1 MRSLLM
7 EDSWKSKAFGGQE
20 ERPRALHKKYSVSI
34 FYYAPEPNKALSRRT
49 YCSLRERTYRLA
61 PSRVMHRCS
70 LSLCSVDETFTL
82 IVVLVVPKSVGI
94 HWFASKPDYAWHSR
108 QRSALGVI
116 STVSFNSQRQ
126 LLGHLLCSSPPYSL
140 PDVTLSC
147 CTFRARTPYLSGGA
161 NRTGESLRRISVLTS
176 LASLLF
182 QSGVYARAG
191 AVPLYVKRIVYGQN
205 RFQSC
210 YSHYPYIEVSMV
222 YGFDAFARG
231 LLIDVA
237 ILLLDLP

>member
-1 MRSLLM
+1 MRSLLR
-7 EDSWKSKAFGGQE
+7 EGSWKVRFQE
-20 ERPRALHKKYSVSI
+20 ERTRALHKKYSVSI
-34 FYYAPEPNKALSRRT
+34 FYYTPEPNEAWSRRN
-49 YCSLRERTYRLA
+49 YCSLRREVLL
-61 PSRVMHRCS
+61 PSTLSSDAGRS

-191 AVPLYVKRIVYGQN
+191 AVPLYALGI
-205 RFQSC
+205 
-210 YSHYPYIEVSMV
+210 IM
-222 YGFDAFARG
+222 
-231 LLIDVA
+231 L
-237 ILLLDLP
+237 

>member
-1 MRSLLM
+1 MKR
-7 EDSWKSKAFGGQE
+7 GVVG
-20 ERPRALHKKYSVSI
+20 I
-34 FYYAPEPNKALSRRT
+34 N
-49 YCSLRERTYRLA
+49 YCSPIVLEVLL
-61 PSRVMHRCS
+61 PSTFSSVADCS

-82 IVVLVVPKSVGI
+82 IGVLVVPKSVGI

-126 LLGHLLCSSPPYSL
+126 LLGHLLCSSPPFSL
-140 PDVTLSC
+140 PDVTLSY

-205 RFQSC
+205 RFQPC

-222 YGFDAFARG
+222 YGIDAFARG
-231 LLIDVA
+231 LLQMLPFYCSTYLNSQRPFVFYSRFSRWA
-237 ILLLDLP
+237 LLHLLVGLI

>member
-1 MRSLLM
+1 MRSLLR
-7 EDSWKSKAFGGQE
+7 EGSWKVRFQE
-20 ERPRALHKKYSVSI
+20 ERTRALHKKYSVSI
-34 FYYAPEPNKALSRRT
+34 FYYTPEPNEAWSRRN
-49 YCSLRERTYRLA
+49 YCSLRRENLL
-61 PSRVMHRCS
+61 PSTLSSVADRS
-70 LSLCSVDETFTL
+70 LLLCSVDETFTL

-116 STVSFNSQRQ
+116 NTVSFNSQRQ

-147 CTFRARTPYLSGGA
+147 CTLRARTPYLSGGA
-161 NRTGESLRRISVLTS
+161 NRTGESYRRISVLTS

-191 AVPLYVKRIVYGQN
+191 AVPLNALGIIMLELLGSIN
-205 RFQSC
+205 
-210 YSHYPYIEVSMV
+210 HLYP
-222 YGFDAFARG
+222 A
-231 LLIDVA
+231 LC
-237 ILLLDLP
+237 P

>member
-1 MRSLLM
+1 MRSLLR
-7 EDSWKSKAFGGQE
+7 EGSWKVRFQE
-20 ERPRALHKKYSVSI
+20 ERTRALHKKYSVSI
-34 FYYAPEPNKALSRRT
+34 FYYTPEPNEAWSRRN
-49 YCSLRERTYRLA
+49 YCSLRREVLL
-61 PSRVMHRCS
+61 PSTLSSDAGRS

-82 IVVLVVPKSVGI
+82 VVVLVVPKSVGI

-126 LLGHLLCSSPPYSL
+126 LLGHLLCRSPPYSL

-147 CTFRARTPYLSGGA
+147 CTFRARTPYLSGGANRTDERLIYGTYESRTPYLSGGA

-191 AVPLYVKRIVYGQN
+191 AVPLNALGI
-205 RFQSC
+205 
-210 YSHYPYIEVSMV
+210 IM
-222 YGFDAFARG
+222 
-231 LLIDVA
+231 L
-237 ILLLDLP
+237 